1 MAGYMTQN
9 GIVVRQG
16 DSFDI
21 LLQFR
26 NADGKAI
33 NIQDWQI
40 KMSVYDADRKVL
52 KFSKNGDIF
61 DVKEGKAR
69 IELKP
74 ADTGIDA
81 GDYVTDIQV
90 TTDQN
95 DVHTIFPQDVNRVG
109 VFRITEQVTR

>member
-40 KMSVYDADRKVL
+40 L
-52 KFSKNGDIF
+52 

>member
-52 KFSKNGDIF
+52 KFSKT
-61 DVKEGKAR
+61 GKFSTLRRAR
-69 IELKP
+69 PGLSLNRQTP
-74 ADTGIDA
+74 ALMPAIM
-81 GDYVTDIQV
+81 
-90 TTDQN
+90 
-95 DVHTIFPQDVNRVG
+95 
-109 VFRITEQVTR
+109 

>member
-40 KMSVYDADRKVL
+40 KMSVYDSRFMKNTSRIAI
-52 KFSKNGDIF
+52 FSS
-61 DVKEGKAR
+61 
-69 IELKP
+69 
-74 ADTGIDA
+74 
-81 GDYVTDIQV
+81 
-90 TTDQN
+90 
-95 DVHTIFPQDVNRVG
+95 
-109 VFRITEQVTR
+109 

>member
-21 LLQFR
+21 VLQFR
-26 NADGKAI
+26 DAAGKAI

-40 KMSVYDADRKVL
+40 KMAVYDADKKVL
-52 KFSKNGDIF
+52 KFGKTGEIF
-61 DVKEGKAR
+61 DVEAGKAR

-74 ADTGIDA
+74 ADTNIEV

-90 TTDQN
+90 VTDQS
-95 DVHTIFPQDVNRVG
+95 DVHTIFPQDINRVG